1 VAELT
6 RLLDFPSLL
15 SDTLTVFIGQTG
27 EYGMSIFSGIWIP
40 LVTPFENGRVDHNA
54 LRRLVRSCVGA
65 KVQGFVALGTT
76 GEPSSLD
83 HGEEAEVL
91 TTIIDEAAHVPV
103 VVGLAGNNAAQL
115 RERALRLNEL
125 PIAGLLVPA
134 PYYVRPSQSGLIS
147 HFTTLANTSTVPLV
161 VYDIPYRTGVR
172 LDLETLLTLAGH
184 PNIHA
189 IKDCAGS
196 LETTL
201 ALILDGRL
209 SVLAGED
216 LNMFSTFC
224 LGGHGAIAASAHVCA
239 ADFVAVYNDIKAGRI
254 NEGRARF
261 HRLVPLIHALT
272 SEPNPAPVKCALD
285 ILGMIRPELRA
296 PMTPATDQL
305 RGQLGA
311 LLSS

>member
-1 VAELT
+1 
-6 RLLDFPSLL
+6 
-15 SDTLTVFIGQTG
+15 
-27 EYGMSIFSGIWIP
+27 MSIFSGIWIP
-40 LVTPFENGRVDHNA
+40 LVTPFSNGLVDHDA
-54 LRRLVRSCVGA
+54 LRRLVRSYIEA
-65 KVQGFVALGTT
+65 KVAGFVALGTT

-83 HGEEAEVL
+83 HAEQAQVL
-91 TTIIDEAAHVPV
+91 ATILDEAKDLPV
-103 VVGLAGNNAAQL
+103 VVGLAGNNAAEL
-115 RERALRLNEL
+115 RESALRLNEL

-134 PYYVRPSQSGLIS
+134 PYYVRPSQAGLTS
-147 HFTTLANTSTVPLV
+147 HFITLADISTTPLI

-172 LDLETLLTLAGH
+172 LDLATLLTLAGH

-216 LNMFSTFC
+216 LNMFSTLC
-224 LGGHGAIAASAHVCA
+224 LGGHGAIAASAHVRA
-239 ADFVAVYNDIKAGRI
+239 ADFVAVYEAIK
-254 NEGRARF
+254 EGRLDEARMRF
-261 HRLVPLIHALT
+261 HRLVPLIQALV

-285 ILGMIRPELRA
+285 ILGMIRQELRA
-296 PMTPATDQL
+296 PMTQATDRL
-305 RGQLGA
+305 HGQLGV

>member
-1 VAELT
+1 
-6 RLLDFPSLL
+6 
-15 SDTLTVFIGQTG
+15 
-27 EYGMSIFSGIWIP
+27 MSIFSGIWIP
-40 LVTPFENGRVDHNA
+40 LVTPFSNGRIDHDA
-54 LRRLVRSCVGA
+54 LRNLVRSYIEA
-65 KVQGFVALGTT
+65 KVAGFVALGTT

-83 HGEEAEVL
+83 HAEQSQVRA
-91 TTIIDEAAHVPV
+91 TILDEVAHLPV
-103 VVGLAGNNAAQL
+103 VVGLAGNNAVEL

-134 PYYVRPSQSGLIS
+134 PYYVRPSQAGLTN
-147 HFTTLANTSTVPLV
+147 HFTTLADISTVPLI

-172 LDLETLLTLAGH
+172 LDLATLLTLAGH

-216 LNMFSTFC
+216 LNMFSTLC
-224 LGGHGAIAASAHVCA
+224 LGGHGAIAASAHVRA
-239 ADFVAVYNDIKAGRI
+239 ADFVAVYNAIKEGHVD
-254 NEGRARF
+254 EGRERF
-261 HRLVPLIHALT
+261 HRLVPLIQALV
-272 SEPNPAPVKCALD
+272 SEPNPAPVKCALEV
-285 ILGMIRPELRA
+285 LGMIRQELRA
-296 PMTPATDQL
+296 PMTQATDRL
-305 RGQLGA
+305 RNQLGV

>member
-1 VAELT
+1 
-6 RLLDFPSLL
+6 
-15 SDTLTVFIGQTG
+15 
-27 EYGMSIFSGIWIP
+27 MSIFSGIWIP
-40 LVTPFENGRVDHNA
+40 LVTPFSNGRIDHDA
-54 LRRLVRSCVGA
+54 LRNLVKSYIEA
-65 KVQGFVALGTT
+65 KVSGFVALGTT

-83 HGEEAEVL
+83 HAEQEQVLATILNEAKNL
-91 TTIIDEAAHVPV
+91 PV
-103 VVGLAGNNAAQL
+103 VVGLAGNNAMEL

-134 PYYVRPSQSGLIS
+134 PYYVRPSQIGLTN
-147 HFTTLANTSTVPLV
+147 HFTTLADTSKTPLI

-172 LDLETLLTLAGH
+172 LDIATLLTLAGH

-216 LNMFSTFC
+216 LNMFSTLC
-224 LGGHGAIAASAHVCA
+224 LGGHGAIAASAHVRA

-254 NEGRARF
+254 DEARARF
-261 HRLVPLIHALT
+261 HRLVPLIQALV
-272 SEPNPAPVKCALD
+272 SEPNPAPVKCALEV
-285 ILGMIRPELRA
+285 LGMIRQELRA
-296 PMTPATDQL
+296 PMTQATDRL
-305 RGQLGA
+305 RNQLGA

>member
-1 VAELT
+1 
-6 RLLDFPSLL
+6 
-15 SDTLTVFIGQTG
+15 
-27 EYGMSIFSGIWIP
+27 MSIFSGIWIP
-40 LVTPFENGRVDHNA
+40 LVTPFSNGRVDHDA
-54 LRRLVRSCVGA
+54 LRRLVRSYIEA
-65 KVQGFVALGTT
+65 KVAGFVALGTT

-83 HGEEAEVL
+83 HAEQAKVL
-91 TTIIDEAAHVPV
+91 ETILDEAKDLPV
-103 VVGLAGNNAAQL
+103 VVGLAGNNAAEL
-115 RERALRLNEL
+115 RERAQRLNEL

-134 PYYVRPSQSGLIS
+134 PYYVRPSQAGLTS
-147 HFTTLANTSTVPLV
+147 HFTTLADASTTPLI

-172 LDLETLLTLAGH
+172 LDLATLLTLAGH

-216 LNMFSTFC
+216 LNMFSTLC
-224 LGGHGAIAASAHVCA
+224 LGGHGAIAASAHVRT
-239 ADFVAVYNDIKAGRI
+239 ADFVAVYEAIK
-254 NEGRARF
+254 EGRLDEARMRF
-261 HRLVPLIHALT
+261 HRLVPLIQALV

-285 ILGMIRPELRA
+285 ILGMIRQELRA
-296 PMTPATDQL
+296 PMTQATDRL
-305 RGQLGA
+305 HGQLGV

>member
-1 VAELT
+1 
-6 RLLDFPSLL
+6 
-15 SDTLTVFIGQTG
+15 
-27 EYGMSIFSGIWIP
+27 MSIFSGIWIP
-40 LVTPFENGRVDHNA
+40 LVTPFSNGLVDHDA
-54 LRRLVRSCVGA
+54 LRRLVRSYIEA
-65 KVQGFVALGTT
+65 KVAGFVALGTT

-83 HGEEAEVL
+83 HAEQAQVL
-91 TTIIDEAAHVPV
+91 ATILDEAKELPV
-103 VVGLAGNNAAQL
+103 VVGLAGNNAVEL

-134 PYYVRPSQSGLIS
+134 PYYVRPSQAGLTS
-147 HFTTLANTSTVPLV
+147 HFTTLADTSTTPLI

-172 LDLETLLTLAGH
+172 LDLATLLTLAGH

-189 IKDCAGS
+189 VKDCAGS

-216 LNMFSTFC
+216 LNMFSTLC
-224 LGGHGAIAASAHVCA
+224 LGGHGAIAASAHVRT
-239 ADFVAVYNDIKAGRI
+239 ADFVAVYEAIK
-254 NEGRARF
+254 EGRLDEARMRF
-261 HRLVPLIHALT
+261 HRLVPLIQALV

-285 ILGMIRPELRA
+285 ILGMIRQELRA
-296 PMTPATDQL
+296 PMTQATDRL
-305 RGQLGA
+305 HGQLGV

>member
-1 VAELT
+1 
-6 RLLDFPSLL
+6 
-15 SDTLTVFIGQTG
+15 
-27 EYGMSIFSGIWIP
+27 MSIFSGIWIP
-40 LVTPFENGRVDHNA
+40 LVTPFENGRVDHDA
-54 LRRLVRSCVGA
+54 LRRLARSYVEA
-65 KVQGFVALGTT
+65 KVAGFVALGTT

-83 HGEEAEVL
+83 HGEQAEVL
-91 TTIIDEAAHVPV
+91 ATILDEARHIPV
-103 VVGLAGNNAAQL
+103 VVGLAGNNAVEL

-134 PYYVRPSQSGLIS
+134 PYYVRPSQAGLIS
-147 HFTTLANTSTVPLV
+147 HFTTLADISAVPLI

-172 LDLETLLTLAGH
+172 LDLASLLTLAGH
-184 PNIHA
+184 PNIRA

-196 LETTL
+196 FETTL

-209 SVLAGED
+209 SVLAGGD
-216 LNMFSTFC
+216 LNMFNTLC
-224 LGGHGAIAASAHVCA
+224 LGGHGAIAASAHVRA

-254 NEGRARF
+254 DEARARF
-261 HRLVPLIHALT
+261 HRLAPLIQALV

-285 ILGMIRPELRA
+285 VLGMIRPELRA
-296 PMTPATDQL
+296 PMTPATDWL

>member
-1 VAELT
+1 
-6 RLLDFPSLL
+6 
-15 SDTLTVFIGQTG
+15 
-27 EYGMSIFSGIWIP
+27 MSIFSGIWIP
-40 LVTPFENGRVDHNA
+40 LVTPFSNGCVDHDA
-54 LRRLVRSCVGA
+54 LRRLVRSYIDA
-65 KVQGFVALGTT
+65 KVAGFVALGTT

-83 HGEEAEVL
+83 HAEQEQVL
-91 TTIIDEAAHVPV
+91 ATILDEAKDLPV
-103 VVGLAGNNAAQL
+103 VVGLAGNNAAEL

-125 PIAGLLVPA
+125 PIAGLLVPS
-134 PYYVRPSQSGLIS
+134 PYYVRPSQAGLTS
-147 HFTTLANTSTVPLV
+147 HFTSLADISTVPLI

-172 LDLETLLTLAGH
+172 LDLATLLTLADH

-216 LNMFSTFC
+216 LNMFNTLC
-224 LGGHGAIAASAHVCA
+224 LGGHGAIAASAHVRA
-239 ADFVAVYNDIKAGRI
+239 ADFVAVYNDIKDGRLD
-254 NEGRARF
+254 EGRARF
-261 HRLVPLIHALT
+261 HRLVPLIQALG

-285 ILGMIRPELRA
+285 VLGMIRQELRA
-296 PMTPATDQL
+296 PMTQATDRL
-305 RGQLGA
+305 RGQLGT

>member
-1 VAELT
+1 
-6 RLLDFPSLL
+6 
-15 SDTLTVFIGQTG
+15 
-27 EYGMSIFSGIWIP
+27 MSIFSGIWIP
-40 LVTPFENGRVDHNA
+40 LVTPFENGRVDHDA
-54 LRRLVRSCVGA
+54 LRSLVRSYIEA
-65 KVQGFVALGTT
+65 KVAGFVALGTT

-83 HGEEAEVL
+83 YGEQAEVL
-91 TTIIDEAAHVPV
+91 TTILDEAAHLPV
-103 VVGLAGNNAAQL
+103 VVGLAGNNAVEL

-134 PYYVRPSQSGLIS
+134 PYYVRPSQAGLIG
-147 HFTTLANTSTVPLV
+147 HFTTLADTSAVPLL

-172 LDLETLLTLAGH
+172 LDLATLLTLAGH

-201 ALILDGRL
+201 ALLLDGRL

-216 LNMFSTFC
+216 LNMFSTLC
-224 LGGHGAIAASAHVCA
+224 LGGHGAIAASAHVRA
-239 ADFVAVYNDIKAGRI
+239 AEFVAVYNDIKAGSI
-254 NEGRARF
+254 DKGRAQF
-261 HRLVPLIHALT
+261 HRLAPLIQALV

-285 ILGMIRPELRA
+285 VMGMIRQELLA
-296 PMTPATDQL
+296 PMTPATDRLRAQL
-305 RGQLGA
+305 EG

>member
-1 VAELT
+1 
-6 RLLDFPSLL
+6 
-15 SDTLTVFIGQTG
+15 
-27 EYGMSIFSGIWIP
+27 MSIFSGIWIP
-40 LVTPFENGRVDHNA
+40 LVTPFENGRVDHDA
-54 LRRLVRSCVGA
+54 LRSLVRSYIEA
-65 KVQGFVALGTT
+65 KVAGFVALGTT

-83 HGEEAEVL
+83 YGEQAEVL
-91 TTIIDEAAHVPV
+91 TTILDEAAHLPV
-103 VVGLAGNNAAQL
+103 VVGLAGNNAVEL

-134 PYYVRPSQSGLIS
+134 PYYVRPSQAGLIG
-147 HFTTLANTSTVPLV
+147 HFTTLADTSAVPLL

-172 LDLETLLTLAGH
+172 LDIATLLTLAGH

-216 LNMFSTFC
+216 LNMFSTLC
-224 LGGHGAIAASAHVCA
+224 LGGHGAIAASAHVRA
-239 ADFVAVYNDIKAGRI
+239 AEFVAVYNDIKAGSI
-254 NEGRARF
+254 DKGRARF
-261 HRLVPLIHALT
+261 HRLAPLIQALV

-285 ILGMIRPELRA
+285 VLGMIRPELRA
-296 PMTPATDQL
+296 PMTPATDRL

-311 LLSS
+311 LLLS

>member
-1 VAELT
+1 
-6 RLLDFPSLL
+6 
-15 SDTLTVFIGQTG
+15 
-27 EYGMSIFSGIWIP
+27 MSIFSGIWIP
-40 LVTPFENGRVDHNA
+40 LVTPFSNGRVDHDA
-54 LRRLVRSCVGA
+54 LRRLVRSYIEA
-65 KVQGFVALGTT
+65 KVAGFVALGTT

-83 HGEEAEVL
+83 HAEQAQVL
-91 TTIIDEAAHVPV
+91 ATILDEAKELPV
-103 VVGLAGNNAAQL
+103 VVGLAGNNAVEL

-134 PYYVRPSQSGLIS
+134 PYYVRPSQAGLTS
-147 HFTTLANTSTVPLV
+147 HFTTLADTSTTPLV

-172 LDLETLLTLAGH
+172 LDLATLLTLAGH

-201 ALILDGRL
+201 ALVLDGRL

-216 LNMFSTFC
+216 LNMFSTLC
-224 LGGHGAIAASAHVCA
+224 LGGHGAIAASAHVRA
-239 ADFVAVYNDIKAGRI
+239 ADFVAVYEAIK
-254 NEGRARF
+254 EGRLDEARMRF
-261 HRLVPLIHALT
+261 HRLVPLIQALV

-285 ILGMIRPELRA
+285 ILGMIRQELRA
-296 PMTPATDQL
+296 PMTQATDRL
-305 RGQLGA
+305 HGQLGV

>member
-1 VAELT
+1 
-6 RLLDFPSLL
+6 
-15 SDTLTVFIGQTG
+15 
-27 EYGMSIFSGIWIP
+27 MSIFSGIWIP
-40 LVTPFENGRVDHNA
+40 LVTPFLNGRVDHDA
-54 LRRLVRSCVGA
+54 LRRLVRSYIEA
-65 KVQGFVALGTT
+65 KVAGFVALGTT

-83 HGEEAEVL
+83 HAEQEQVL
-91 TTIIDEAAHVPV
+91 AAILDEAKDHPV
-103 VVGLAGNNAAQL
+103 AVGLAGNNSAEL

-134 PYYVRPSQSGLIS
+134 PYYVRPSQSGLTD
-147 HFTTLANTSTVPLV
+147 HFTTLADISTVPLI

-172 LDLETLLTLAGH
+172 LDLATLLTLAGH

-216 LNMFSTFC
+216 LNMFSTLC
-224 LGGHGAIAASAHVCA
+224 LGGHGAIAASAHVRA
-239 ADFVAVYNDIKAGRI
+239 ADFVAVYNDIKHGRLD
-254 NEGRARF
+254 EGRERF
-261 HRLVPLIHALT
+261 HRLASLIQALG

-285 ILGMIRPELRA
+285 ILRMIRQDLRA
-296 PMTPATDQL
+296 PMTQATDRL

>member
-1 VAELT
+1 
-6 RLLDFPSLL
+6 
-15 SDTLTVFIGQTG
+15 
-27 EYGMSIFSGIWIP
+27 MSIFSGIWIP
-40 LVTPFENGRVDHNA
+40 LVTPFENGRVDHDA
-54 LRRLVRSCVGA
+54 LRSLVRSYIEA
-65 KVQGFVALGTT
+65 KVAGFVALGTT

-83 HGEEAEVL
+83 YGEQAEVL
-91 TTIIDEAAHVPV
+91 TTILDEAAHLPV
-103 VVGLAGNNAAQL
+103 VVGLAGNNAVEL

-134 PYYVRPSQSGLIS
+134 PYYVRPSQAGLIG
-147 HFTTLANTSTVPLV
+147 HFTTLADTSAVPLL

-172 LDLETLLTLAGH
+172 LDLATLLTLAGH

-216 LNMFSTFC
+216 LNMFSTLC
-224 LGGHGAIAASAHVCA
+224 LGGHGAIAASAHVRA
-239 ADFVAVYNDIKAGRI
+239 AEFVAVYNDIKAGSI
-254 NEGRARF
+254 DKGRAQF
-261 HRLVPLIHALT
+261 HRLAPLIQALV

-285 ILGMIRPELRA
+285 VMGMIRQELLA
-296 PMTPATDQL
+296 PMTPATDRLRVQL
-305 RGQLGA
+305 EA
-311 LLSS
+311 LLLS

>member
-1 VAELT
+1 
-6 RLLDFPSLL
+6 
-15 SDTLTVFIGQTG
+15 
-27 EYGMSIFSGIWIP
+27 MSIFSGIWIP
-40 LVTPFENGRVDHNA
+40 LVTPFSNGRIDHDA
-54 LRRLVRSCVGA
+54 LRNLVRSYIEA
-65 KVQGFVALGTT
+65 KVAGFVALGTT

-83 HGEEAEVL
+83 HAEQSQVRA
-91 TTIIDEAAHVPV
+91 TILDEVAHLPV
-103 VVGLAGNNAAQL
+103 VVGLAGNNAVEL

-134 PYYVRPSQSGLIS
+134 PYYVRPSQAGLTN
-147 HFTTLANTSTVPLV
+147 HFTTLADISTVPLI

-172 LDLETLLTLAGH
+172 LDLATLLTLAGH

-216 LNMFSTFC
+216 LNMFSTLC
-224 LGGHGAIAASAHVCA
+224 LGGHGAIAASAHVRA
-239 ADFVAVYNDIKAGRI
+239 ADFVAVYEAIEEDRI
-254 NEGRARF
+254 DEGRERF
-261 HRLVPLIHALT
+261 HRLVPLIQALV
-272 SEPNPAPVKCALD
+272 SEPNPAPVKCALEV
-285 ILGMIRPELRA
+285 LGMIRQELRA
-296 PMTPATDQL
+296 PMTQATDRL
-305 RGQLGA
+305 RNQLGV

>member
-1 VAELT
+1 
-6 RLLDFPSLL
+6 
-15 SDTLTVFIGQTG
+15 
-27 EYGMSIFSGIWIP
+27 MSIFSGIWIP
-40 LVTPFENGRVDHNA
+40 LVTPFSNGLVDHDA
-54 LRRLVRSCVGA
+54 LRRLVRSYIEA
-65 KVQGFVALGTT
+65 KVAGFVALGTT

-83 HGEEAEVL
+83 HAEQAQVL
-91 TTIIDEAAHVPV
+91 ATILDEAKDLPV
-103 VVGLAGNNAAQL
+103 VVGLAGNNAAEL

-134 PYYVRPSQSGLIS
+134 PYYVRPSQAGLTS
-147 HFTTLANTSTVPLV
+147 HFTTLADTSTTPLI

-172 LDLETLLTLAGH
+172 LDLSTLLTLAGH

-216 LNMFSTFC
+216 LNIFSTLC
-224 LGGHGAIAASAHVCA
+224 LGGHGAIAASAHVRT
-239 ADFVAVYNDIKAGRI
+239 ADFVAVYEAIK
-254 NEGRARF
+254 EGRLDEARMRF
-261 HRLVPLIHALT
+261 HRLVPLIQALV

-285 ILGMIRPELRA
+285 ILGMIRQELRA
-296 PMTPATDQL
+296 PMTQATDRL
-305 RGQLGA
+305 RGQLGT

>member
-1 VAELT
+1 
-6 RLLDFPSLL
+6 
-15 SDTLTVFIGQTG
+15 
-27 EYGMSIFSGIWIP
+27 MSIFSGIWIP
-40 LVTPFENGRVDHNA
+40 LVTPFENGRVDHDA
-54 LRRLVRSCVGA
+54 LRSLVRSYIEA
-65 KVQGFVALGTT
+65 KVAGFVALGTT

-83 HGEEAEVL
+83 YGEQAEVL
-91 TTIIDEAAHVPV
+91 TTILDEAAHLPV
-103 VVGLAGNNAAQL
+103 VVGLAGNNAVEL

-134 PYYVRPSQSGLIS
+134 PYYVRPSQAGLIG
-147 HFTTLANTSTVPLV
+147 HFTTLADTSAVPLL

-172 LDLETLLTLAGH
+172 LDLATLLTLAGH

-216 LNMFSTFC
+216 LNMFSTLC
-224 LGGHGAIAASAHVCA
+224 LGGHGAIAASAHVRA
-239 ADFVAVYNDIKAGRI
+239 AEFVAVYNDIKAGSI
-254 NEGRARF
+254 DKGRAQF
-261 HRLVPLIHALT
+261 HRLAPLIQALV

-285 ILGMIRPELRA
+285 VMGMIRQELRA
-296 PMTPATDQL
+296 PMTPATDRLRVQL
-305 RGQLGA
+305 EA
-311 LLSS
+311 LLLS

>member
-1 VAELT
+1 
-6 RLLDFPSLL
+6 
-15 SDTLTVFIGQTG
+15 
-27 EYGMSIFSGIWIP
+27 MSIFSGIWIP
-40 LVTPFENGRVDHNA
+40 LITPFSNGRVDHDA
-54 LRRLVRSCVGA
+54 LRRLVRSYIEA
-65 KVQGFVALGTT
+65 KVAGFVALGTT

-83 HGEEAEVL
+83 HAEQEQVL
-91 TTIIDEAAHVPV
+91 ATILDEAKALPV
-103 VVGLAGNNAAQL
+103 VVGLAGNNAAGL

-134 PYYVRPSQSGLIS
+134 PYYVRPSQAGLTN
-147 HFTTLANTSTVPLV
+147 HFTTLADISAAPLI

-172 LDLETLLTLAGH
+172 LDLATLLTLAGH

-216 LNMFSTFC
+216 LNMFSTLC
-224 LGGHGAIAASAHVCA
+224 LGGHGAIAASAHVRA
-239 ADFVAVYNDIKAGRI
+239 ADFVAVYHDIKVGRLD
-254 NEGRARF
+254 EGRARF
-261 HRLVPLIHALT
+261 HRLAPLIQALV

-285 ILGMIRPELRA
+285 ILGMTRQELRA
-296 PMTPATDQL
+296 PMTQATERL
-305 RGQLGA
+305 RGQLET

>member
-1 VAELT
+1 
-6 RLLDFPSLL
+6 
-15 SDTLTVFIGQTG
+15 
-27 EYGMSIFSGIWIP
+27 MSIFSGIWIP
-40 LVTPFENGRVDHNA
+40 LVTPFSNGRVDHDA
-54 LRRLVRSCVGA
+54 LRRLVRSYIEA
-65 KVQGFVALGTT
+65 KVAGFVALGTT

-83 HGEEAEVL
+83 HAEQAQVL
-91 TTIIDEAAHVPV
+91 ATILDEAKELPV
-103 VVGLAGNNAAQL
+103 VVGLAGNNAVEL

-134 PYYVRPSQSGLIS
+134 PYYVRPSQAGLTS
-147 HFTTLANTSTVPLV
+147 HFTTLADTSTTPLI

-172 LDLETLLTLAGH
+172 LDLATLLTLAGH

-216 LNMFSTFC
+216 LNMFGTLC
-224 LGGHGAIAASAHVCA
+224 LGGHGAIAASAHVRA
-239 ADFVAVYNDIKAGRI
+239 ADFVAVYEAIK
-254 NEGRARF
+254 EGRLDEARMRF
-261 HRLVPLIHALT
+261 HRLVPLIQALV

-285 ILGMIRPELRA
+285 ILGMIRQELRA
-296 PMTPATDQL
+296 PMTQATDRL
-305 RGQLGA
+305 HGQLGV